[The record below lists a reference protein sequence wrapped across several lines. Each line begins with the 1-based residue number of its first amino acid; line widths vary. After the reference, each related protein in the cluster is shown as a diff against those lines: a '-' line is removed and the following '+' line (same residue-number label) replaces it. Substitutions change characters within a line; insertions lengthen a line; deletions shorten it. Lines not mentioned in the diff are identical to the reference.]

1 MSPRQT
7 KTKNWTTTWLLS
19 RYCMKHSWY
28 LASVLSVIKI
38 SRGKKTNWSRYGQS
52 AVKKDVFKRL
62 FYLLKRRI
70 SLIDQKCLVKGWS
83 LEFYLNRLLF
93 CWFFNKAMKLIKKNF
108 ILNVT
113 SLQRVQCSTNTY
125 REGISVILVY
135 WWGVYNLYLLGKQSR
150 TTWQFCD
157 KKSVGDN
164 LMQAQPVK

>member
-1 MSPRQT
+1 MKMSRRQT

-28 LASVLSVIKI
+28 LARVLSVIKI
-38 SRGKKTNWSRYGQS
+38 SRGKKANWSRYGQR
-52 AVKKDVFKRL
+52 AEKKRRL
-62 FYLLKRRI
+62 RRI
-70 SLIDQKCLVKGWS
+70 SLIDKKCLVKGWS

-93 CWFFNKAMKLIKKNF
+93 CRFFNKAMRLIKKNF
-108 ILNVT
+108 VLNVT

-125 REGISVILVY
+125 RKAISVILVY

-164 LMQAQPVK
+164 LMQAQSVT